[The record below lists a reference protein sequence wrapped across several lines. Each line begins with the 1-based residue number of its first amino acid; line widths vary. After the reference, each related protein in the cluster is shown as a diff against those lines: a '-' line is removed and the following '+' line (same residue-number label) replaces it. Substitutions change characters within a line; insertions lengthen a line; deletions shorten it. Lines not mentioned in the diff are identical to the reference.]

1 MGLLAPDRRRTPWP
15 TRAGSPMP
23 SASWPTT
30 ARAPQRTSSSSPRS
44 RRAGRPES
52 RRPWKGLSMSP
63 DSSYERR
70 WLILTVIAIAQLM
83 IVLDLT
89 IVNIALPSAQ
99 EDLGFSNDDRQW
111 IITAYAL
118 AFGSLLLLGGKL
130 GDLFGRKWAFIGGL
144 FGFAAASAVG
154 GAAGSFGVLVAA
166 RATQG
171 VFGALLAPSALAL
184 LAITFSDSDERGKA
198 FGIFGAVAGGGSAVG
213 LLLGGIL
220 TEWLTWR
227 WCLYVNLVIAVPTA
241 IVALRL
247 IENVAQPDRPR
258 LDLVGA
264 LLSTA
269 GLFALVYGF
278 SNSELHSW
286 GHPVTIVALALA
298 VVLLTAFVFVES
310 RVEYPLL
317 PLRVVTDRVRGGS
330 YLALGISGAAL
341 FAVFLFLT
349 YYLQLTKGFSPI
361 QTGLAYLPM
370 TAGIVVSATLANNI
384 FLPKVGPR
392 PLLVLGMILGAAAL
406 AWFAQLDADSSYAGQ
421 VLPGLVVLGIG
432 MGNIFAPGLSSAT
445 YGVDPADAG
454 VASAMVNTMQQVG
467 GSIGTALL
475 SSIFASAV
483 TSYADGRARSPQVL
497 ELAPVHGYTVAF
509 WVAAGVFAFGALVV
523 GMIVPSLKLAPA
535 HGAGEP
541 VTAH

>member
-1 MGLLAPDRRRTPWP
+1 M
-15 TRAGSPMP
+15 
-23 SASWPTT
+23 
-30 ARAPQRTSSSSPRS
+30 SSPS
-44 RRAGRPES
+44 T
-52 RRPWKGLSMSP
+52 
-63 DSSYERR
+63 YERR
-70 WLILTVIAIAQLM
+70 WLILALIATAQLM

-99 EDLGFSNDDRQW
+99 RDLGFSNDERQW

-154 GAAGSFGVLVAA
+154 GAAGSFGALVAA
-166 RATQG
+166 RGAQG
-171 VFGALLAPSALAL
+171 AFAALLAPSALAL
-184 LAITFSDSDERGKA
+184 LATTFRESDERGTA
-198 FGIFGAVAGGGSAVG
+198 FGIYGAVAGGGSAVG

-220 TEWLTWR
+220 TEWLSWR
-227 WCLYVNLVIAVPTA
+227 WCLYVNLLIAVPTA

-247 IENVAQPDRPR
+247 IENIAQAGRPR
-258 LDLVGA
+258 LDVLGTA
-264 LLSTA
+264 LSA
-269 GLFALVYGF
+269 SGLFALVYGF

-286 GHPVTIVALALA
+286 GHPVTIVALGLA

-317 PLRVVTDRVRGGS
+317 PLRVVADRVRGGS
-330 YLALGISGAAL
+330 YLALGISGVAL

-361 QTGLAYLPM
+361 ETGLAYLPM
-370 TAGIVVSATLANNI
+370 TAAIVISATLATSR
-384 FLPKVGPR
+384 FLARVGPR
-392 PLLVLGMILGAAAL
+392 PLLVLGMILGAL
-406 AWFAQLDADSSYAGQ
+406 AMVWFAQLDPTSSYAGQ
-421 VLPGLVVLGIG
+421 VLPGLIVLGIG
-432 MGNIFAPGLSSAT
+432 MGNIFAPGISSAT
-445 YGVDPADAG
+445 YGVAPSDTG

-483 TSYADGRARSPQVL
+483 SSFAQGKPRSPEV
-497 ELAPVHGYTVAF
+497 AIDAAMHGYTVAF
-509 WVAAGVFAFGALVV
+509 WVAAGVFAFGAVVV
-523 GMIVPSLKLAPA
+523 GTLMRSIKIAAVAPA
-535 HGAGEP
+535 EP
-541 VTAH
+541 ADERELARS